1 MLNVGVLFVLAVG
14 YGADQ
19 IEDGEGLT
27 VLRRVRDV
35 VIAEADTLRAQW
47 LPQGGGSAQGV
58 RGRGAAL
65 RGFWVDESEEVP
77 DPPGRRDASAGL
89 RPARTENPL
98 GPDDAP

>member
-47 LPQGGGSAQGV
+47 LAQVGDYV
-58 RGRGAAL
+58 QVYRDRDAAL
-65 RGFWVDESEEVP
+65 RAFSVYE
-77 DPPGRRDASAGL
+77 
-89 RPARTENPL
+89 
-98 GPDDAP
+98 